1 MRRMPKKYASWK
13 NHCCHVD
20 DASASLRLWARL
32 NPDVASF
39 HCEGKVHFNV
49 AHEIVARTDA
59 DGRELTSADSN
70 QAGRQ

>member
-1 MRRMPKKYASWK
+1 
-13 NHCCHVD
+13 
-20 DASASLRLWARL
+20 LRLWARL

-49 AHEIVARTDA
+49 VHEIVGRTDA

-70 QAGRQ
+70 QVRSPAIY